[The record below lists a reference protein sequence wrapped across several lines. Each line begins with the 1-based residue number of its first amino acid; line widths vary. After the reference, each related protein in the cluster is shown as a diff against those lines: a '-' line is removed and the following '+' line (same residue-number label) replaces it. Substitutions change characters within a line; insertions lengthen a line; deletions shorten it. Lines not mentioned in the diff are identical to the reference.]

1 MSCFVYMIELEN
13 GSYYTGFTTDL
24 RRRFLAHGTGNGA
37 RITRSFR
44 PVRMLAAWSTP
55 DRSTALRLEAAIK
68 KLSRQE
74 KTAILTDRAVG
85 RRFGLIGVRRI
96 KVPEINQSG
105 YNLSAQTNSKAAS
118 SQKGSCIPPPC
129 SDRHARVH
137 SRAPA
142 R

>member
-96 KVPEINQSG
+96 K
-105 YNLSAQTNSKAAS
+105 L
-118 SQKGSCIPPPC
+118 
-129 SDRHARVH
+129 
-137 SRAPA
+137 PA
-142 R
+142 FIDLTQRR